1 MIYYLDYFDNM
12 ILIRIIFISILLLFA
27 ISIYINHIT
36 DYIVNDIYT
45 IYDSVIG

>member
-1 MIYYLDYFDNM
+1 MIYYLDYIDSI

>member
-1 MIYYLDYFDNM
+1 MIYYLDYIDNI
-12 ILIRIIFISILLLFA
+12 ILIRIIFIGILLLFA

>member
-1 MIYYLDYFDNM
+1 MIYYLDYIDNI
-12 ILIRIIFISILLLFA
+12 ILIRIIFIVILLLFA